1 MIPEEDAPDDLIQDL
16 ESLPTLD
23 DESLSPLELELNPQ
37 AWATQSPEIAA
48 QVKADGPESLG
59 MLARRRLATVGNK
72 EIAIRNAGTRSLSMD
87 RVQELL
93 ADDLWSLPV
102 RPGTPELTPEE
113 EEEAQTADAQRAARE
128 WRAREARETNG
139 TVPAPR

>member
-1 MIPEEDAPDDLIQDL
+1 MEDLIQDL

-23 DESLSPLELELNPQ
+23 DESLSPLERELINS
-37 AWATQSPEIAA
+37 WATQSPEIAA

-72 EIAIRNAGTRSLSMD
+72 EIAIRSANPELSMD

-93 ADDLWSLPV
+93 VDDLWSLPV
-102 RPGTPELTPEE
+102 RPGTLEE
-113 EEEAQTADAQRAARE
+113 EEEAQPADGSASGAGVAGTGGQRD
-128 WRAREARETNG
+128 
-139 TVPAPR
+139 APLRLHR